1 MHLQVVALNLRRRRH
16 WVIGDVHGCY
26 QPLRQLLATLPP
38 NDHLVFCGD
47 VINRGEA
54 IPATMDLVWDL
65 IQAGRATWLRGT
77 HEQDLLDA
85 LQNRAAS
92 SSQEGL
98 SQHATYGQLGDSSA
112 RQWLPRLQQLPLVY
126 RGDGW
131 CATHAGFNAEGQP
144 DLSIRDPFWEAY
156 DGRFGL
162 VVVGHTPR
170 PQVERFGSI
179 VLIDTGAVYG
189 GCLTAYCPET
199 DAVVQ
204 VQGAATETAF
214 PRPSDLNRRLS
225 VLAGEAGHC

>member
-1 MHLQVVALNLRRRRH
+1 MNYLQVVALNLRSRRH
-16 WVIGDVHGCY
+16 WVIGDVHGCH
-26 QPLRQLLATLPP
+26 QPLCHLLATLPP

-54 IPATMDLVWDL
+54 IPATMNLVWDL
-65 IQAGRATWLRGT
+65 VQAGRATWLRGN
-77 HEQDLLDA
+77 HEQDLIDA
-85 LQNRAAS
+85 LE
-92 SSQEGL
+92 SQTGL
-98 SQHATYGQLGDSSA
+98 SQHATYAQLGDSSA

-131 CATHAGFNAEGQP
+131 CATHAGFDAAGQP

-156 DGRFGL
+156 DGRFGQ

-170 PQVERFGSI
+170 PQVERLGAI

-189 GCLTAYCPET
+189 GCLSAYCPQT

-204 VQGAATETAF
+204 VEGAATDA
-214 PRPSDLNRRLS
+214 
-225 VLAGEAGHC
+225 VLAGVGPC

>member
-1 MHLQVVALNLRRRRH
+1 M
-16 WVIGDVHGCY
+16 IGDVHGCY
-26 QPLRQLLATLPP
+26 DPLCSLLAKLPP

-65 IQAGRATWLRGT
+65 TQAGRATWLRGN
-77 HEQDLLDA
+77 HEQDLIDA
-85 LQNRAAS
+85 LE
-92 SSQEGL
+92 SQQGL
-98 SQHATYGQLGDSSA
+98 SQHSTYGQLGDSIA
-112 RQWLPRLQQLPLVY
+112 RQWLPRLHQLPLVY

-131 CATHAGFNAEGQP
+131 CATHAGFNTAGEP
-144 DLSIRDPFWEAY
+144 DLSIRDPFWEDY

-170 PQVERFGSI
+170 PQVERLGSI

-199 DAVVQ
+199 DAVVE
-204 VQGAATETAF
+204 VEGATTDA
-214 PRPSDLNRRLS
+214 
-225 VLAGEAGHC
+225 VLAGDAGPC

>member
-1 MHLQVVALNLRRRRH
+1 M
-16 WVIGDVHGCY
+16 IGDVHGCY
-26 QPLRQLLATLPP
+26 DPLCSLLAKLPP

-65 IQAGRATWLRGT
+65 TQAGRATWLRGN
-77 HEQDLLDA
+77 HEQDLIDA
-85 LQNRAAS
+85 LE
-92 SSQEGL
+92 SQQGL
-98 SQHATYGQLGDSSA
+98 SQHSTYGQLGDSIA
-112 RQWLPRLQQLPLVY
+112 RQWLPRLHQLPLVY

-131 CATHAGFNAEGQP
+131 CATHAGFNTAGEP
-144 DLSIRDPFWEAY
+144 DLSIRDPFWEDY

-170 PQVERFGSI
+170 PQVERLGSI

-199 DAVVQ
+199 DVV
-204 VQGAATETAF
+204 VEVEGATTDA
-214 PRPSDLNRRLS
+214 
-225 VLAGEAGHC
+225 VLAGDAGPC

>member
-1 MHLQVVALNLRRRRH
+1 M
-16 WVIGDVHGCY
+16 IGDVHGCY
-26 QPLRQLLATLPP
+26 EPLCSLLAKLPP

-65 IQAGRATWLRGT
+65 TQAGRATWLRGN
-77 HEQDLLDA
+77 HEQDLIDA
-85 LQNRAAS
+85 LE
-92 SSQEGL
+92 SQQGL
-98 SQHATYGQLGDSSA
+98 SQHDTYGQLGDSIA

-131 CATHAGFNAEGQP
+131 CATHAGFNTVGEP
-144 DLSIRDPFWEAY
+144 DLSIRDPFWEDY

-170 PQVERFGSI
+170 PQVERLASI

-199 DAVVQ
+199 DAVVE
-204 VQGAATETAF
+204 VEGATTDA
-214 PRPSDLNRRLS
+214 
-225 VLAGEAGHC
+225 VLAGDAGPC

>member
-1 MHLQVVALNLRRRRH
+1 MNLRGRRH

-26 QPLRQLLATLPP
+26 QPLRNLLATLPP

-65 IQAGRATWLRGT
+65 IQAGRATWLRGN
-77 HEQDLLDA
+77 HEQDLIDA

-92 SSQEGL
+92 SSEVGL

-131 CATHAGFNAEGQP
+131 CATHAGFNAAGQP
-144 DLSIRDPFWEAY
+144 DLSIRDPFWESY

-170 PQVERFGSI
+170 PQVERLGSI

-189 GCLTAYCPET
+189 GCLSAYCPET

-204 VQGAATETAF
+204 VEGAATEA
-214 PRPSDLNRRLS
+214 
-225 VLAGEAGHC
+225 VLAGVAGPC

>member
-1 MHLQVVALNLRRRRH
+1 MNLRGRRH

-26 QPLRQLLATLPP
+26 EPLLKLLATLPL

-54 IPATMDLVWDL
+54 IAATMDLVWDL
-65 IQAGRATWLRGT
+65 IQAGRATWLRGN
-77 HEQDLLDA
+77 HEQDLITA
-85 LQNRAAS
+85 LE
-92 SSQEGL
+92 SQDGL
-98 SQHATYGQLGDSSA
+98 RRHSTYDQLGDNSA

-131 CATHAGFNAEGQP
+131 CATHAGFNAAGQP
-144 DLSIRDPFWEAY
+144 DLSIRDPFWESY

-170 PQVERFGSI
+170 PQVERLGSI

-189 GCLTAYCPET
+189 GCLSAYCPET

-204 VQGAATETAF
+204 VQGAATEG
-214 PRPSDLNRRLS
+214 
-225 VLAGEAGHC
+225 VLAGVAGPC

>member
-1 MHLQVVALNLRRRRH
+1 MGLIQVVALNLRRHRH
-16 WVIGDVHGCY
+16 GVIGDVHGCY
-26 QPLRQLLATLPP
+26 QSLRNLLATLPP

-65 IQAGRATWLRGT
+65 VQSGRATWLRGN
-77 HEQDLLDA
+77 HEQDLVAA
-85 LQNRAAS
+85 LE
-92 SSQEGL
+92 SQDGL
-98 SQHATYGQLGDSSA
+98 RQHDTYEQLGDTSA

-126 RGDGW
+126 CGDGW
-131 CATHAGFNAEGQP
+131 CATHAGFNAAGQP

-170 PQVERFGSI
+170 PQVQRLGSI

-189 GCLTAYCPET
+189 GCLSAYCPET

-204 VQGAATETAF
+204 VEGAATDA
-214 PRPSDLNRRLS
+214 
-225 VLAGEAGHC
+225 VLAGAAGPC

>member
-1 MHLQVVALNLRRRRH
+1 MHLQVVALNLRSLRH

-26 QPLRQLLATLPP
+26 EPLCSLLAKLPP

-65 IQAGRATWLRGT
+65 TQAGRATWLRGN
-77 HEQDLLDA
+77 HEQDLIDA
-85 LQNRAAS
+85 LE
-92 SSQEGL
+92 SQQGL
-98 SQHATYGQLGDSSA
+98 SLHATYGQLGDSIA
-112 RQWLPRLQQLPLVY
+112 RQWLPRLHQLPLVY
-126 RGDGW
+126 CGDGW
-131 CATHAGFNAEGQP
+131 CATHAGFNTAGEP
-144 DLSIRDPFWEAY
+144 DLSIRDPFWEDY

-170 PQVERFGSI
+170 PQVERLGSI

-199 DAVVQ
+199 DAVVE
-204 VQGAATETAF
+204 VEGATTDA
-214 PRPSDLNRRLS
+214 
-225 VLAGEAGHC
+225 VLAGDAGPC

>member
-1 MHLQVVALNLRRRRH
+1 MHLQVVALNLRSRRH

-26 QPLRQLLATLPP
+26 LPLRNLLATLPP

-54 IPATMDLVWDL
+54 IPATMNLVWEL
-65 IQAGRATWLRGT
+65 IQTDRATWLRGN
-77 HEQDLLDA
+77 HEQDFVDA
-85 LQNRAAS
+85 LENDLM
-92 SSQEGL
+92 SSQDGL
-98 SQHATYGQLGDSSA
+98 SQHTTYGQLGESSA

-131 CATHAGFNAEGQP
+131 CATHAGFNTDGQP

-170 PQVERFGSI
+170 PQVERLGRI

-189 GCLTAYCPET
+189 GCLSAYCPET

-204 VQGAATETAF
+204 VEGAATDA
-214 PRPSDLNRRLS
+214 
-225 VLAGEAGHC
+225 VLAGDAGPC

>member
-1 MHLQVVALNLRRRRH
+1 MTHLQVVALNLHGRRH

-26 QPLRQLLATLPP
+26 DPLCSLLAKLPP

-65 IQAGRATWLRGT
+65 TQAGRATWLRGN
-77 HEQDLLDA
+77 HEQDLIDA
-85 LQNRAAS
+85 LE
-92 SSQEGL
+92 SQQGL
-98 SQHATYGQLGDSSA
+98 SQHSTYGQLGDSIA
-112 RQWLPRLQQLPLVY
+112 RQWLPRLHQLPLVY

-131 CATHAGFNAEGQP
+131 CATHAGFNTAGEP
-144 DLSIRDPFWEAY
+144 DLSIRDPFWEDY

-170 PQVERFGSI
+170 PQVERLGSI

-199 DAVVQ
+199 DAVVE
-204 VQGAATETAF
+204 VEGATTDA
-214 PRPSDLNRRLS
+214 
-225 VLAGEAGHC
+225 VLAGDAGPC

>member
-1 MHLQVVALNLRRRRH
+1 M
-16 WVIGDVHGCY
+16 IGDVHGCY
-26 QPLRQLLATLPP
+26 DPLCSLLAKLPP

-65 IQAGRATWLRGT
+65 TQVGRATWLRGN
-77 HEQDLLDA
+77 HEQDLIDA
-85 LQNRAAS
+85 LE
-92 SSQEGL
+92 SQQGL
-98 SQHATYGQLGDSSA
+98 SQHATYGQLGDSIA

-131 CATHAGFNAEGQP
+131 CATHAGFNTVGAP
-144 DLSIRDPFWEAY
+144 DLSIRDPFWEDY

-170 PQVERFGSI
+170 PQVERLGSI

-199 DAVVQ
+199 DAVVE
-204 VQGAATETAF
+204 VEGATTDA
-214 PRPSDLNRRLS
+214 
-225 VLAGEAGHC
+225 VLAGDAGPC

>member
-1 MHLQVVALNLRRRRH
+1 MNLRRHRH

-26 QPLRQLLATLPP
+26 QSLRNLLATLPP

-54 IPATMDLVWDL
+54 IPETMDLVWDL
-65 IQAGRATWLRGT
+65 IQAGRATWLRGN
-77 HEQDLLDA
+77 HEQDFITA
-85 LQNRAAS
+85 LENDLM
-92 SSQEGL
+92 SSQDGL
-98 SQHATYGQLGDSSA
+98 SQHATYGQLGESSA
-112 RQWLPRLQQLPLVY
+112 REWLPRLQQLPLVY

-131 CATHAGFNAEGQP
+131 CATHAGFNEVGQP

-170 PQVERFGSI
+170 PQVQRLGSI

-189 GCLTAYCPET
+189 GCLSAYCPET
-199 DAVVQ
+199 HAIVQ
-204 VQGAATETAF
+204 VEGAATDA
-214 PRPSDLNRRLS
+214 
-225 VLAGEAGHC
+225 VLAGVAGPC

>member
-1 MHLQVVALNLRRRRH
+1 M
-16 WVIGDVHGCY
+16 IGDVHGCY
-26 QPLRQLLATLPP
+26 DPLCSLLAKLPP

-65 IQAGRATWLRGT
+65 TQAGRATWLRGN
-77 HEQDLLDA
+77 HEQDLIDA
-85 LQNRAAS
+85 LE
-92 SSQEGL
+92 SQQGL
-98 SQHATYGQLGDSSA
+98 SQHATYGQLGDSIA
-112 RQWLPRLQQLPLVY
+112 RQWLPRLHQLPLVY

-131 CATHAGFNAEGQP
+131 CATHAGFNTAGEP
-144 DLSIRDPFWEAY
+144 DLSIRDPFWEEY

-170 PQVERFGSI
+170 PQVERLASI

-199 DAVVQ
+199 DAVVE
-204 VQGAATETAF
+204 VEGATTDA
-214 PRPSDLNRRLS
+214 
-225 VLAGEAGHC
+225 VLAGDAGPC

>member
-1 MHLQVVALNLRRRRH
+1 MHLQVVALNLRSRQH

-54 IPATMDLVWDL
+54 IAATMDLVWDL
-65 IQAGRATWLRGT
+65 VQAGRATWLRGN
-77 HEQDLLDA
+77 HEQDLIDA
-85 LQNRAAS
+85 LE
-92 SSQEGL
+92 SQDGL
-98 SQHATYGQLGDSSA
+98 SQNTTYGQLGDSSA
-112 RQWLPRLQQLPLVY
+112 RQWLTRLQQLPLVY

-131 CATHAGFNAEGQP
+131 CATHAGFNVAGEP
-144 DLSIRDPFWEAY
+144 DLSIRDPFWESY

-170 PQVERFGSI
+170 PQVERLGSI

-189 GCLTAYCPET
+189 GCLSAYCPET

-204 VQGAATETAF
+204 VEGAV
-214 PRPSDLNRRLS
+214 SDT
-225 VLAGEAGHC
+225 VLAGVAGPC

>member
-1 MHLQVVALNLRRRRH
+1 M
-16 WVIGDVHGCY
+16 IGDVHGCY
-26 QPLRQLLATLPP
+26 DPLCSLLAKLPP

-65 IQAGRATWLRGT
+65 TQVGRATWLRGN
-77 HEQDLLDA
+77 HEQDLIDA
-85 LQNRAAS
+85 LE
-92 SSQEGL
+92 SQEGL
-98 SQHATYGQLGDSSA
+98 SQHATYGQLGDSIA

-131 CATHAGFNAEGQP
+131 CATHAGFNTVGAP
-144 DLSIRDPFWEAY
+144 DLSIRDPFWEDY

-170 PQVERFGSI
+170 PQVERLGSI

-199 DAVVQ
+199 DAVVE
-204 VQGAATETAF
+204 VEGATTDA
-214 PRPSDLNRRLS
+214 
-225 VLAGEAGHC
+225 VLAGDAGPC